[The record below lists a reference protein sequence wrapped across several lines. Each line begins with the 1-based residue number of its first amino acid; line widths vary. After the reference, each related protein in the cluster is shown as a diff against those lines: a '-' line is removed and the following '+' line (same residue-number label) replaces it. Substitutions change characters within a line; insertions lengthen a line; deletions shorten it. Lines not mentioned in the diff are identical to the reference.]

1 MKSNDGKSMSSRFG
15 FENLSVTKKLIFGFG
30 LLIVISILLSMVGL
44 YGLHSSSA
52 SVERISR
59 IGAIYDEIVYSRE
72 SNFKYALHGDHLQ
85 LEKNTEHQDRLKK
98 SLDEIIAEIE
108 VGQWP
113 AQDLG
118 AIKLLQKKQGD
129 YVHERAKAETAKHL
143 NSANDLLSDLQKNT
157 NELYFSEEERTAKL
171 LRQIHYSLVVI
182 TFIAVITGMLVAIS
196 ISKQIVIPLKHA
208 VDASQR
214 IANGELTQELHTERR
229 DELGALLRSLDQ
241 MNHSLCT
248 VITRIGDSALQ
259 LSSSASQLACITDQ
273 TQTGIKNQLNETD
286 LVATAMTQIASTVL
300 EVARNAEEAAAAAK
314 EADREVINAQELS
327 QQAISKIES
336 LSSEVSNSAELMERL
351 QIESER
357 IGSILHVIKAVA
369 DQTNLLALNAAIEAA
384 RAGEAGRGFAV
395 VADEVRNLAQ
405 RTQRSSGEIEQLV
418 SELQRIANESSLM
431 MQSSVANTQ
440 ASVASVRST
449 GAALDT
455 VTQQVSNI
463 QKINEQIASSAEE
476 QTIATIDINRSVLR
490 VRESADDAATSSIEI
505 SAASRELESLSHG
518 LNVLVGHFHTR

>member
-1 MKSNDGKSMSSRFG
+1 
-15 FENLSVTKKLIFGFG
+15 
-30 LLIVISILLSMVGL
+30 
-44 YGLHSSSA
+44 
-52 SVERISR
+52 
-59 IGAIYDEIVYSRE
+59 
-72 SNFKYALHGDHLQ
+72 
-85 LEKNTEHQDRLKK
+85 
-98 SLDEIIAEIE
+98 
-108 VGQWP
+108 
-113 AQDLG
+113 
-118 AIKLLQKKQGD
+118 
-129 YVHERAKAETAKHL
+129 
-143 NSANDLLSDLQKNT
+143 
-157 NELYFSEEERTAKL
+157 
-171 LRQIHYSLVVI
+171 
-182 TFIAVITGMLVAIS
+182 MLVAIS

-300 EVARNAEEAAAAAK
+300 EVARNAEKAAAAAK

-336 LSSEVSNSAELMERL
+336 LSSEVSNSAALMERL